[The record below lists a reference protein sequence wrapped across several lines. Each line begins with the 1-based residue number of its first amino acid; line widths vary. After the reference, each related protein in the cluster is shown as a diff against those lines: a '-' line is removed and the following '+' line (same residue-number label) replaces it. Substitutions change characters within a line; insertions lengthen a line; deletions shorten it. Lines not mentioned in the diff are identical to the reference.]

1 VVQTVGGMTRLFAE
15 SDPQDRAAIVADYKG
30 ILTAYL
36 TVILRG

>member
-1 VVQTVGGMTRLFAE
+1 VVHTVGGMTRLFAT
-15 SDPQDRAAIVADYKG
+15 SDPQDRPTIVADYKV

>member
-1 VVQTVGGMTRLFAE
+1 MTRLFA
-15 SDPQDRAAIVADYKG
+15 SDPQDQPTIVADYKG